1 MSLNLDHV
9 FLFVDDAGAA
19 GLDRLGLRESF
30 RRDHPG
36 QGTANRSYCFDN
48 AYLELL
54 WLREEAEARAPAVAR
69 TGLAERARWREN
81 GANPFG
87 IALRSTAA
95 LPFDCWDYR
104 PTYLPDGMAI
114 PMALFSEDPAQP
126 LVFRS
131 PGEARP
137 DQWRDGRAGARQR
150 DAGFREIAGVELI
163 LPAGMTPAAELET
176 LARAA
181 GWLTVS
187 GGGAAPRM
195 ILTLT
200 RDDGTAQHLS
210 LPDCRL
216 L

>member
-1 MSLNLDHV
+1 MDLDHL
-9 FLFVDDAGAA
+9 FLFIDPDGPEPAA
-19 GLDRLGLRESF
+19 LKGLGLRESF
-30 RRDHPG
+30 RRTHPG
-36 QGTANRSYCFDN
+36 QGTANRCYCFDN

-54 WLREEAEARAPAVAR
+54 WLSDEAEARAPGVAR
-69 TGLAERARWREN
+69 SGLAGRAHWREN

-87 IALRSTAA
+87 LALRGAAA

-104 PTYLPDGMAI
+104 PAYLPDGMAI

-131 PGEARP
+131 PGDARP
-137 DQWRDGRAGARQR
+137 DRWRDGRDGARQR
-150 DAGFREIAGVELI
+150 AAGFREIAGVELI
-163 LPAGMTPAAELET
+163 LPAGVPPAPDLDA
-176 LARAA
+176 LAQDAD
-181 GWLTVS
+181 WLTVT

-200 RDDGTAQHLS
+200 RDGGTERRLR